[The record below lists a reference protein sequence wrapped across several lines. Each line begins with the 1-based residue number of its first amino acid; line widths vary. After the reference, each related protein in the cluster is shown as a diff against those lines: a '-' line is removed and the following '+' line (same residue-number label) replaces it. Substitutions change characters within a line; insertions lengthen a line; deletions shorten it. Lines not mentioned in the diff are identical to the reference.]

1 MGKNKSKRKFV
12 TEFQKTESI
21 MKKLDNMLNKEAL
34 AVKKSRENK
43 NKGEK

>member
-12 TEFQKTESI
+12 TDFQKTESI

-34 AVKKSRENK
+34 AVKKTRASK
-43 NKGEK
+43 EKK